1 MGSSAGWL
9 EGKLEALPAGPGVY
23 LMKDRRGDV
32 IYVGKAVNLRARV
45 RSYFGRS
52 SDTRAFIPFLEGL
65 LGDVE
70 TVVVSNEKEALLLE
84 NELIKRHQPRF
95 NVLLKDDKN
104 YICLRLDTSQA
115 YPRLEVVR
123 RFERDG
129 AQYFGP
135 YASASSIRETL
146 RIVNRY
152 FQLRTCSDHVLA
164 NRKRPCLLYQIG
176 RCPAPCVHSVP
187 AEEYH
192 RNVHEVALFLLGK
205 ATELTGSLK
214 ARMKESAKELRFE
227 EAARLRDQLFAIER
241 SLERQTVASTEPV
254 DQDVFAHYREA
265 DRFLVYVLYVRQ
277 GRLNGGQAFPFS
289 GQEFPDSELLQ
300 SFVNLYYAQG
310 NLVPDEVLLEGLP
323 EGEGEALAELLTERR
338 GRRVRV
344 LWPRRGERVRLL
356 DMARANAAQA
366 FQEQRRSQQQTQ
378 GVLERLTDVLGLRRL
393 PRQIECFDISHFQGS
408 AVVGSA
414 VAMTDGE
421 LDKSRYRRFRV
432 KLTRGQ
438 DDFASLH
445 EVVSRRL
452 RRGLA
457 TGELP
462 DLLVIDGGKGQLAA
476 AHAAMRDVGV
486 TQLDVVGL
494 AKARE
499 LEAEGR
505 EAPVVRS
512 PERVF
517 VLGRRDPV
525 VLRQNAPELF
535 LLTRLRDEAHRF
547 AIGYQQKLMRRR
559 NFQSVLEDIPGVGA
573 GRKRALLR
581 HFGSLKRVREAA
593 IEELSQ
599 VDGVSVALAERIH
612 AALHATATEAFRQEV
627 SGDEDTVRQASL
639 EDASAAASPGPG
651 PTSGSK

>member
-1 MGSSAGWL
+1 MAAAWL
-9 EGKLEALPAGPGVY
+9 EEKLEALPTGPGVY
-23 LMKDRRGDV
+23 LMKGRRGEV

-45 RSYFGRS
+45 KSYFGRS
-52 SDTRAFIPFLEGL
+52 SDTRAFIPILEGL

-104 YICLRLDTSQA
+104 YICLRLDHSQA

-123 RFERDG
+123 RFQADG

-176 RCPAPCVHSVP
+176 RCPAPCVHPV
-187 AEEYH
+187 AHEEYH
-192 RNVHEVALFLLGK
+192 RNVREVALFLEGR
-205 ATELTGSLK
+205 AGELTTSLK
-214 ARMKESAKELRFE
+214 GRMRESAKELRYE

-241 SLERQTVASTEPV
+241 SLERQTVASSEPL
-254 DQDVFAHYREA
+254 DQDVFAHHREA

-277 GRLNGGQAFPFS
+277 GRLNGGQAFLFT
-289 GQEFPDSELLQ
+289 GQEFPDAELLL

-310 NLVPDEVLLEGLP
+310 NLVPDEVLLPEAL

-338 GRRVRV
+338 GNKVRV
-344 LWPRRGERVRLL
+344 LVPRRGERSRLL
-356 DMARANAAQA
+356 DMARANASQA
-366 FQEQRRSQQQTQ
+366 FAEQRRSSQETQ
-378 GVLERLTDVLGLRRL
+378 DVLARLADVLGLRRL
-393 PRQIECFDISHFQGS
+393 PRRMECFDISHFQGS

-414 VAMTDGE
+414 VAMTEGE
-421 LDKSRYRRFRV
+421 LDKSRYRHFRV

-438 DDFASLH
+438 DDFASIY
-445 EVVSRRL
+445 EVVGRRL

-457 TGELP
+457 DGDLP

-476 AHAAMRDVGV
+476 AHAAMRDAGV
-486 TQLDVVGL
+486 TELDVVGL

-499 LEAEGR
+499 LDGPGR

-512 PERVF
+512 PERIF

-525 VLRQNAPELF
+525 VLRQTSPELF

-547 AIGYQQKLMRRR
+547 AITYQQKLMRRR
-559 NFQSVLEDIPGVGA
+559 NFQSVLEDISGVGA

-581 HFGSLKRVREAA
+581 HFGSLKRVRAA
-593 IEELSQ
+593 SIEELSQ
-599 VDGVSVALAERIH
+599 VEGVSVGLAERIH
-612 AALHATATEAFRQEV
+612 AALHASSSTEAEA
-627 SGDEDTVRQASL
+627 GAEDTVRQASL
-639 EDASAAASPGPG
+639 EDASAVVSRGEDGPVD
-651 PTSGSK
+651 SK

>member
-1 MGSSAGWL
+1 MAAAWL
-9 EGKLEALPAGPGVY
+9 EEKLEALPTGPGVY
-23 LMKDRRGDV
+23 LMKGRRGEV

-45 RSYFGRS
+45 KSYFGRS
-52 SDTRAFIPFLEGL
+52 SDTRAFIPILEGL

-104 YICLRLDTSQA
+104 YICLRLDHTQP

-123 RFERDG
+123 RFQADG

-176 RCPAPCVHSVP
+176 RCPAPCVHPV
-187 AEEYH
+187 AHEEYH
-192 RNVHEVALFLLGK
+192 RNVREVALFLEGR
-205 ATELTGSLK
+205 AGELTTSLK
-214 ARMKESAKELRFE
+214 GRMRESAKELRYE

-241 SLERQTVASTEPV
+241 SLERQTVAFSEPL
-254 DQDVFAHYREA
+254 DQDVFAHHREA

-277 GRLNGGQAFPFS
+277 GRLNGGQAFLFT
-289 GQEFPDSELLQ
+289 GQEFPDAELLL

-310 NLVPDEVLLEGLP
+310 NLVPDEVLLPEAL

-338 GRRVRV
+338 GNKVRV
-344 LWPRRGERVRLL
+344 LVPRRGERSRLL
-356 DMARANAAQA
+356 DMARANASQA
-366 FQEQRRSQQQTQ
+366 FAEQRRSSQETE
-378 GVLERLTDVLGLRRL
+378 GVLARLADVLGLRRL
-393 PRQIECFDISHFQGS
+393 PRRMECFDISHFQGS

-414 VAMTDGE
+414 VAMTEGE
-421 LDKSRYRRFRV
+421 LDKSRYRHFRV

-438 DDFASLH
+438 DDFASIY
-445 EVVSRRL
+445 EVVGRRL

-457 TGELP
+457 DGDLP
-462 DLLVIDGGKGQLAA
+462 DLLVIDGGKGQLGA
-476 AHAAMRDVGV
+476 AHAALRDAGV
-486 TQLDVVGL
+486 TELDVVGL

-499 LEAEGR
+499 LDGPGR

-512 PERVF
+512 PERIF

-525 VLRQNAPELF
+525 VLRQTSPELF

-547 AIGYQQKLMRRR
+547 AITYQQKLMRRR
-559 NFQSVLEDIPGVGA
+559 NFQSVLEDISGVGA

-581 HFGSLKRVREAA
+581 HFGSLKRVRAA
-593 IEELSQ
+593 SIEELSQ
-599 VDGVSVALAERIH
+599 VEGVSVGLAERIH
-612 AALHATATEAFRQEV
+612 AALHASSSTEAEA
-627 SGDEDTVRQASL
+627 GAEDTVRQASL
-639 EDASAAASPGPG
+639 EDASAAVSRGEDGPVD
-651 PTSGSK
+651 SK